1 MEFKMSA
8 RSVCQERKKEMKSK
22 SRTSAGQRHGHEA
35 PEHGQDGRATKSTTK
50 TGAQIIVDTLIEQGA
65 DTIFGYTGGVVLPL
79 FDKLYDAPIHFIVPR
94 HEQGGCHMADA
105 YARASGKVGV
115 MIATSGPGA
124 CNLVTGLATA
134 NMDSV
139 PLVALTGQV
148 RTELIGNDA
157 FQEADTTGITR
168 PVTKYNCIVKDIK
181 DLARTIR
188 EAFHIAS
195 TGRPGPVLIDI
206 PVDVAVNKHRT
217 DSSKEMKLPGYRV
230 RSEGHARQISTA
242 AKAINKS
249 RQPVLYVGGGVI
261 AANAS
266 KELRELA
273 EKAHLP
279 VTMTLLGLGSYDQR
293 KPESLDMLGMHGS
306 AYANYAVQECDLL
319 IAVGA
324 RFDDRVTGKIETFAP
339 HAKIIH
345 IDIDPTSISKNVSV
359 DIPVVGDAKVILGEL
374 VKEVEHHD
382 RKRWFKKIAEWKE
395 KFAFRYDQ
403 NSSSIKPQY
412 VIEEI
417 CRQTKNSAI
426 VTTGVGQNQMWAAQ
440 FYKFIRPRQL
450 ISSGGL
456 GTMGFG
462 LPAAIGSQ
470 IAKPDTTVVDIDGD
484 HSFNMTM
491 TELSTA
497 VEHKLPIKVCI
508 LNNGYMGMV
517 RQWQEL
523 FYGKRYSKSYLSNPD
538 YATVARALGAVGI
551 TVDKKTD
558 VPKAVKQMLTEK
570 MPCVVDFRVESE
582 ENVWP
587 MVPAGKSID
596 EMSGL
601 DILERLI

>member
-1 MEFKMSA
+1 MSP
-8 RSVCQERKKEMKSK
+8 K
-22 SRTSAGQRHGHEA
+22 SRSSAGSAG
-35 PEHGQDGRATKSTTK
+35 KSSVK
-50 TGAQIIVDTLIEQGA
+50 AGAQIIVDTLIEQGV
-65 DTIFGYTGGVVLPL
+65 DTMFGYTGGVVLPL
-79 FDKLYDAPIHFIVPR
+79 FDKLYDAPIRFIVPR
-94 HEQGGCHMADA
+94 HEQGGCHMADG

-115 MIATSGPGA
+115 VVSTSGPGA

-134 NMDSV
+134 MMDSV

-168 PVTKYNCIVKDIK
+168 PVTKYNSIVKDVK
-181 DLARTIR
+181 DLARIVR

-206 PVDVAVNKHRT
+206 PVDIEVAKCRT
-217 DSSKEMKLPGYRV
+217 DGSREMELPGYRI
-230 RSEGHARQISTA
+230 RTKGHSKQISTA

-249 RQPVLYVGGGVI
+249 ERPVLYVGGGVI
-261 AANAS
+261 IANAA
-266 KELRELA
+266 KELQAFA

-279 VTMTLLGLGSYDQR
+279 VTMTLLGLGSYDQNR
-293 KPESLDMLGMHGS
+293 PESLDMLGMHGS

-324 RFDDRVTGKIETFAP
+324 RFDDRVTGKVKSFAP
-339 HAKIIH
+339 NAKIIH
-345 IDIDPTSISKNVSV
+345 LDIDPTSISKNVHV
-359 DIPVVGDAKVILGEL
+359 DIPVVGDAKDVLGEL
-374 VKEVEHHD
+374 VKEVEYRERGD
-382 RKRWFKKIAEWKE
+382 WFKKIAGWKK
-395 KFAFRYDQ
+395 KFPFRYDN
-403 NSSSIKPQY
+403 NSSAIKPQY
-412 VIEEI
+412 VVEEVYH
-417 CRQTKNSAI
+417 QTGGKAI
-426 VTTGVGQNQMWAAQ
+426 ITTGVGQNQMWAAQ
-440 FYKFIRPRQL
+440 FYKFSRARQF

-462 LPAAIGSQ
+462 LPAAIGAQ
-470 IAKPDTTVVDIDGD
+470 VAMPDETVVDIDGD

-523 FYGKRYSKSYLSNPD
+523 FYGKRYSKTYLANPD
-538 YATVARALGAVGI
+538 YATVAEALGAVGI
-551 TVDKKTD
+551 TVDKKND
-558 VPKAVKQMLTEK
+558 VPKAIKKMLASK
-570 MPCVVDFRVESE
+570 KPCVVDFRVERE

-596 EMSGL
+596 EMDGL
-601 DILERLI
+601 DILERLV

>member
-1 MEFKMSA
+1 
-8 RSVCQERKKEMKSK
+8 MKSK
-22 SRTSAGQRHGHEA
+22 SRTSARSAG
-35 PEHGQDGRATKSTTK
+35 KSSIK
-50 TGAQIIVDTLIEQGA
+50 AGAQIIVDTLIDQGV
-65 DTIFGYTGGVVLPL
+65 DTMFGYTGGVVLPL
-79 FDKLYDAPIHFIVPR
+79 FDRLYDAPINFVVPR

-115 MIATSGPGA
+115 VLATSGPGA

-134 NMDSV
+134 MMDSV

-168 PVTKYNCIVKDIK
+168 PVTKYNCIVKDVK
-181 DLARTIR
+181 DLERTIR

-206 PVDVAVNKHRT
+206 PVDVAVNKHST
-217 DSSKEMKLPGYRV
+217 DGTAEMKLPGYKIRTK
-230 RSEGHARQISTA
+230 GHAKQISSA

-249 RQPVLYVGGGVI
+249 KQPVLYVGGGVI
-261 AANAS
+261 IANAAE
-266 KELRELA
+266 ELRAVA
-273 EKAHLP
+273 EKSHLP

-324 RFDDRVTGKIETFAP
+324 RFDDRVTGKLETFAP
-339 HAKIIH
+339 KAKTIH
-345 IDIDPTSISKNVSV
+345 IDIDPSSISKNVQV
-359 DIPVVGDAKVILGEL
+359 DIPVVGDAKVILGAL
-374 VKEVEHHD
+374 AKEVEYQE
-382 RKRWFKKIAEWKE
+382 RKAWFKKIAEWKK
-395 KFAFRYDQ
+395 KFPFRYDQ
-403 NSSSIKPQY
+403 NSSTIKPQY
-412 VIEEI
+412 VIEEV
-417 CRQTKNSAI
+417 CRQTRNEAI

-440 FYKFIRPRQL
+440 FYRFIKPRQF

-462 LPAAIGSQ
+462 LPAAIGAQ
-470 IAKPDTTVVDIDGD
+470 VARPDATVIDIDGD

-497 VEHKLPIKVCI
+497 IEHNLPIKVCI

-523 FYGKRYSKSYLSNPD
+523 FYGRRYSKSYLKNPNYED
-538 YATVARALGAVGI
+538 VAKALGAVGM
-551 TVDKKTD
+551 TVAKKQD
-558 VPKAVKQMLTEK
+558 VPKTIKKMLKEK
-570 MPCVVDFRVESE
+570 RPCVVDFRVEAE

-587 MVPAGKSID
+587 MVPAGKSIN
-596 EMSGL
+596 EMDGL
-601 DILERLI
+601 DILERMA